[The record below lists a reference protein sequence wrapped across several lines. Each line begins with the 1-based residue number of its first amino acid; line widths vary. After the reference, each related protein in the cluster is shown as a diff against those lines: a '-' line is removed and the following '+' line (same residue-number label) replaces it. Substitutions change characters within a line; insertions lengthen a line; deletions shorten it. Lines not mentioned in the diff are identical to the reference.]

1 MVFRYLINI
10 NDPDFRN
17 IAIAKK
23 PSYKNIFMYLIRYK
37 LLCTTKPLSIVFHEI
52 NRCIK
57 DYEESKYLILIP
69 ANEKDKGLLT
79 KHLKKYLIQ
88 LSTLFKRKIIQMIMR
103 KNNWKSKLISVMT

>member
-1 MVFRYLINI
+1 MVFRYLINV

-17 IAIAKK
+17 IAIDKK

-37 LLCTTKPLSIVFHEI
+37 LLCTTKPLSVVFHEI

-69 ANEKDKGLLT
+69 ANEKDKGLST

-103 KNNWKSKLISVMT
+103 KNN